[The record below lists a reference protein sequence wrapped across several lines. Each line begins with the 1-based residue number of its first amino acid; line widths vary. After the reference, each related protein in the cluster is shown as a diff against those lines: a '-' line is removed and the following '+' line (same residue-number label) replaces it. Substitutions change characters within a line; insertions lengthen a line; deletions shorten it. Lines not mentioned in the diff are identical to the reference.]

1 MHECTFLHRMNF
13 YFIFF
18 FLLLSLPPVT
28 LTLGR
33 FLIFL
38 ILFIFFSFS
47 FFYYFYYHCYSLTLP
62 LSLFFLVFF
71 LIYMIFFSCKI
82 LICAKLTFR
91 KKVSLCISDSSRK
104 IVPYTKVTLRAYFTR
119 TQKKYLLYR
128 LFSYNELD

>member
-47 FFYYFYYHCYSLTLP
+47 FNYFYYHCYSLTLP
-62 LSLFFLVFF
+62 LSHFFSSFF
-71 LIYMIFFSCKI
+71 FIYMIFFSCKI